1 MSWGIR
7 IAILYGAFVV
17 MILFLVFK
25 TMNENIDLVSPEY
38 YQEELKFQDQIDRQR
53 QSASLTEQPAIEL
66 REKNVAIK
74 FPKSV
79 ASSTISGTIKFYR
92 PSDSSKDF
100 TTEVHADSSGMQMVS
115 AEKLITGIYEVQL
128 SWSAGGKN
136 YYNTYS
142 LYIP

>member
-17 MILFLVFK
+17 MILFLVFR
-25 TMNENIDLVSPEY
+25 TMSEKIDLVSPEY
-38 YQEELKFQDQIDRQR
+38 YQNELKFQEQIDRQT
-53 QSASLTEQPAIEL
+53 QSASLNEQPAIEV

-74 FPKSV
+74 FPGSV
-79 ASSTISGTIKFYR
+79 ATSTISGTIKFYR

-100 TTEVHADSSGMQMVS
+100 TTDVQLDSSGMQIVS
-115 AEKLITGIYEVQL
+115 SEKFIRGIYEVQL
-128 SWSAGGKN
+128 TWSADGKN
-136 YYNTYS
+136 YYNEIS